1 MLTALFSVGSANAAT
16 PGVGT
21 AQATT
26 SLLQLDLGD
35 LLSADVLSDASQS
48 TLDKAVT
55 TVPEAATA
63 LFPLTL
69 ASETLDALNQ
79 QIAPTEVRST
89 GAEKK
94 ADYSADLG
102 SVLPQLV
109 DGTLTPATLSA
120 LVDATGAKGGL
131 LNNVADLSVGGGLLN
146 VDAVAANLGTLAAT
160 DASTGARSINI
171 DSISGLNL
179 GALLA
184 GLGIPVSDLDL
195 ATIENLV
202 GSLGLLG
209 AGNPVDALLDTLGI
223 AGSVPTT
230 GTELDG
236 LVDGLDTALTDATAD
251 LTALNTAFPG
261 AACTNLVTLVDPLAS
276 TVGLPVGTTCT
287 GALATLTTAVDD
299 AAGQLSG
306 LLNGLLGLV
315 DGIELLN
322 IDGIDI
328 GVTSKATDAVSTS
341 TAKVTAA
348 IGTINV
354 ANLVDIPGT
363 DVLAAVT
370 SATGQLNDILETV
383 DPGLLDLIDLKL
395 LDTTGTGVSKNS
407 AGYVQAISKLT
418 AVDLGI
424 NPPEALGAII
434 DGLDLGGADSI
445 ASVIGA
451 LPAAPTSAALVSLPG
466 TESADVLGT
475 LLGGVDAL
483 AGGARLQIAS
493 VNAAATFLPAAA
505 PGTAT
510 PGGTL
515 PRTGG
520 STAGFAVVGVIMAVL
535 GLSVRRQVLA
545 PVRVEN

>member
-1 MLTALFSVGSANAAT
+1 MLAALFSMGSANAAS

-26 SLLQLDLGD
+26 SLLQVELGD
-35 LLSADVLSDASQS
+35 LLAADVLSDASRS

-55 TVPEAATA
+55 SVPEAATA

-69 ASETLDALNQ
+69 ASGSIDALNQ

-89 GAEKK
+89 GSEQKT
-94 ADYSADLG
+94 DYSADLG
-102 SVLPQLV
+102 SVLPAVV

-131 LNNVADLSVGGGLLN
+131 LNNVADLAVGGGLLN
-146 VDAVAANLGTLAAT
+146 VDAVAANLGTLAAK
-160 DASTGARSINI
+160 DASTGARTIDI

-195 ATIENLV
+195 ATIVGLV
-202 GSLGLLG
+202 ESLGLLG
-209 AGNPVDALLDTLGI
+209 TGNPVDGLLDSLGI

-236 LVDGLDTALTDATAD
+236 LVDGLDASLTAATAD
-251 LTALNTAFPG
+251 LTALDAAFPG
-261 AACTNLVTLVDPLAS
+261 AACTDLVTLTDPLAS
-276 TVGLPVGTTCT
+276 TIGVPVGTTCT
-287 GALATLTTAVDD
+287 AALATLTAAVDD
-299 AAGQLSG
+299 VAEQLAG

-322 IDGIDI
+322 IDGIDV
-328 GVTSKATDAVSTS
+328 GVTSKATDTVDTS

-370 SATGQLNDILETV
+370 SATGQLNDILESV

-407 AGYVQAISKLT
+407 AGYVQAVSNLT
-418 AVDLGI
+418 ALDLSIVPPADLGDI
-424 NPPEALGAII
+424 VGGLG
-434 DGLDLGGADSI
+434 LGGADSM
-445 ASVIGA
+445 ASLISAVPVA
-451 LPAAPTSAALVSLPG
+451 STSAALVSLPG

-475 LLGGVDAL
+475 VLGGVDAL
-483 AGGARLQIAS
+483 AGGARVRVAS
-493 VNAAATFLPAAA
+493 ISATSTFLPAAA

-520 STAGFAVVGVIMAVL
+520 STAGFAVVGVIMALL
-535 GLSVRRQVLA
+535 GLSVHRRVLA
-545 PVRVEN
+545 PVRAD